1 MKKRNK
7 KISTANFND
16 PQKGFDSTSKR
27 IVFFAIILIIA
38 VMIGTFFYVTYK
50 YGSFS
55 NMFLGETTEATTE
68 EQTEKREI
76 KNVDGKKNYLF
87 AVTSPG
93 ESEIYNIFMVGVN
106 MTENKAAVVS
116 VPIYTKDSSE
126 RTLEEEFKLGG
137 VSQIEY
143 VLERMFG
150 IDFDYRLCAT
160 QNGFKFFLTELGKG
174 VKFNVPEDLQFSTTN
189 YTVSLTK
196 GNQELSFDN
205 FVKLM
210 RYEEWG
216 SKPSDSFK
224 MQGELIKALFEQY
237 ATLKN
242 VTRDVDKFT
251 YRMTHIKSNISSE
264 DYVNDLDALEY
275 IAAKNFEISVIS
287 PDGNYSGSG
296 KNRSFKMSAGTV
308 KIIGESFNPTV
319 AESE

>member
-27 IVFFAIILIIA
+27 IVFSALILIVA
-38 VMIGTFFYVTYK
+38 VMIGTFFFITYK

-55 NMFLGETTEATTE
+55 NMFIGETTEATTE

-93 ESEIYNIFMVGVN
+93 ESEIYNIFMLGVN
-106 MTENKAAVVS
+106 MTENKASIVS
-116 VPIYTKDSSE
+116 LPVYTVDSSE

-137 VSQIEY
+137 ISQIEY
-143 VLERMFG
+143 VLERMFSV
-150 IDFDYRLCAT
+150 DFDYRLCAT
-160 QNGFKFFLTELGKG
+160 QNGFKFFLTELGKS

-216 SKPSDSFK
+216 EQPADSYR

-275 IAAKNFEISVIS
+275 IGATNFKISVIS
-287 PDGNYSGSG
+287 PEGKFSGSG
-296 KNRSFKMSAGTV
+296 KNRSFKMSAGTI
-308 KIIGESFNPTV
+308 KSIGESFNLTPV
-319 AESE
+319 ENE